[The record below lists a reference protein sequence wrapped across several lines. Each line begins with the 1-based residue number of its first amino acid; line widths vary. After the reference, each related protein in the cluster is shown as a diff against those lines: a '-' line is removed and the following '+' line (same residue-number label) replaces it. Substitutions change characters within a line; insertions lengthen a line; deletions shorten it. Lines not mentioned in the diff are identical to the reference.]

1 MGGFSSYR
9 SSRSVSWLIATM
21 LVVYS
26 LFFAWRA
33 NLDISRP
40 LLLGVVSHGKCLTF
54 FFFFFSDFSS
64 LVYFFLMRNTSK
76 QIKKVHETK

>member
-1 MGGFSSYR
+1 MGVIFLGGFSSYR

-40 LLLGVVSHGKCLTF
+40 LLLGVVSHGKCLF
-54 FFFFFSDFSS
+54 FFDEK
-64 LVYFFLMRNTSK
+64 Y
-76 QIKKVHETK
+76 IKANQKSP